1 MHRANLVKLIVD
13 KEADERPRKVNEV
26 TRTVV
31 VRSEQLPRRIFRIFV
46 ELEGMYRN
54 IVEQLVLYAVNNGIT
69 KFTRLRAEKYHELRS
84 LYPQLPSHYAY
95 TACQD
100 AAERAHSFLRLRKM
114 GRARKPYPEVRN
126 VSIWLDDHLWRA
138 EGLTSISLA
147 THKGR
152 VRVSFELNKHYL
164 RYVNRGW
171 RLATEAKVKLDRR
184 ERRLILYL
192 TFKKEVSEYKPK
204 DYITVDVNEDAEAV
218 LIDGIVYLFETDL
231 SRITLGY
238 YYRRKRVQERYDRV
252 YGSGS
257 RPARKI
263 FKGLS
268 NNEGALKREIRWK
281 LAALIAREA
290 ARRQAAIVLERL
302 GKEPAKGMI
311 ERIKDSQLRHRVF
324 QAAFK
329 GMQRAIEEKARE
341 YGVPV
346 IYVDPRNTSKVC
358 PIHGAEIVY
367 GKDRHGVC
375 SKGGETWHRDVVA
388 CYNLLLRALSGDGGS
403 APSRVRAFVAV
414 DGGPVPLGPTAAH
427 EPTGIPRAL
436 WARWRSLGTTNG
448 RRAEA
453 WLVVDKVEVP
463 RDKRLKLYYALL
475 DLLYDVMGREVVR
488 KLRDVRKADRK
499 RRRTKALEED
509 AVINT
514 QHE

>member
-1 MHRANLVKLIVD
+1 VV
-13 KEADERPRKVNEV
+13 EAV
-26 TRTVV
+26 RTVV
-31 VRSEQLPRRIFRIFV
+31 VRSERLPRRTFRALV

-54 IVEQLVLYAVNNGIT
+54 MVEQLVLYAVDNGIT
-69 KFTRLRAEKYHELRS
+69 KFTRLKAERYRDVRS

-100 AAERAHSFLRLRKM
+100 AAERAHSFLRMRKI
-114 GRARKPYPEVRN
+114 GKARKPYPEVRS

-147 THKGR
+147 THRGR
-152 VRVSFELNKHYL
+152 VRVSVELNKHFL

-171 RLATEAKVKLDRR
+171 RLASEARVKLDHK
-184 ERRLILYL
+184 ERKLIFYI

-204 DYITVDVNEDAEAV
+204 DYVTVDVNEDAEAV
-218 LIDGIVYLFETDL
+218 LIDGIVYLLETGL
-231 SRITLGY
+231 SKVTLGY
-238 YYRRKRVQERYDRV
+238 YYRRKRVQEKYDRV

-268 NNEGALKREIRWK
+268 NNERALKREIRWK
-281 LAALIAREA
+281 LAALIVREA
-290 ARRQAAIVLERL
+290 ARRQAAVVLERL
-302 GKEPAKGMI
+302 GREPANHMI
-311 ERIKDSQLRHRVF
+311 EHVKDPQLRHRVF

-346 IYVDPRNTSKVC
+346 VYVDPRNTSKVC

-367 GKDRHGVC
+367 GRNRHGVC

-388 CYNLLLRALSGDGGS
+388 CYNLLLRALGGDGGS
-403 APSRVRAFVAV
+403 APSRVRALIPV

-427 EPTGIPRAL
+427 EPTPIARGA
-436 WARWRSLGTTNG
+436 WARWRSLGATS
-448 RRAEA
+448 
-453 WLVVDKVEVP
+453 D
-463 RDKRLKLYYALL
+463 
-475 DLLYDVMGREVVR
+475 R
-488 KLRDVRKADRK
+488 KLMRVSA
-499 RRRTKALEED
+499 
-509 AVINT
+509 
-514 QHE
+514 

>member
-1 MHRANLVKLIVD
+1 MYRVNTARLAVD
-13 KEADERPRKVNEV
+13 EEADERPRGASEV

-31 VRSEQLPRRIFRIFV
+31 VRSAPLPRRAFKVFV

-54 IVEQLVLYAVNNGIT
+54 MVEQLVLYAVNNGIT
-69 KFTRLRAEKYHELRS
+69 KFTRLKAERYRDVRS

-100 AAERAHSFLRLRKM
+100 AAERAHSFLRMKKM
-114 GRARKPYPEVRN
+114 GRARKPYPEVRS

-138 EGLTSISLA
+138 EGLTSISTA
-147 THKGR
+147 THRGR
-152 VRVSFELNKHYL
+152 VNVSIELNKHFL

-171 RLATEAKVKLDRR
+171 RLASEARVKLDRR
-184 ERRLILYL
+184 NRRLIFYI
-192 TFKKEVSEYKPK
+192 TFKKEVSEYRPK
-204 DYITVDVNEDAEAV
+204 GYITVDVNEDAEAV
-218 LIDGIVYLFETDL
+218 LIDGIVYLFETGL
-231 SRITLGY
+231 SRVTLGY
-238 YYRRKRVQERYDRV
+238 YYRRRSVQEKYDRA
-252 YGSGS
+252 YGPGS
-257 RPARKI
+257 RPARRVLRR
-263 FKGLS
+263 LS
-268 NNEGALKREIRWK
+268 NNEKALKRDIRWK
-281 LAALIAREA
+281 LAALIVREA

-311 ERIKDSQLRHRVF
+311 ERIKDPQLRHRVY

-358 PIHGAEIVY
+358 PIHSAEIVY

-388 CYNLLLRALSGDGGS
+388 CYNLLLRALGGDGGN

-427 EPTGIPRAL
+427 EPAPIARGA
-436 WARWRSLGTTNG
+436 WARWKSLGATS
-448 RRAEA
+448 EH
-453 WLVVDKVEVP
+453 
-463 RDKRLKLYYALL
+463 KLMRVSA
-475 DLLYDVMGREVVR
+475 
-488 KLRDVRKADRK
+488 
-499 RRRTKALEED
+499 
-509 AVINT
+509 
-514 QHE
+514 